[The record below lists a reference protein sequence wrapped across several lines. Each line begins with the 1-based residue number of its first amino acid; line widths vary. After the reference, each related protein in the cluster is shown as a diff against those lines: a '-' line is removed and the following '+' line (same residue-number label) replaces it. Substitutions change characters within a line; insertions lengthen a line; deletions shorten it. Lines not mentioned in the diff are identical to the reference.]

1 MKLKLAIAF
10 TLFVL
15 TSLIAWRKRVEA
27 RRRLGEIER
36 GERCLA
42 CDGTEMQG
50 GAESVRC
57 LVCGHVESVSALRAN
72 VLSAAEIAAMSHPD
86 GR

>member
-1 MKLKLAIAF
+1 MVKLGIAL
-10 TLFVL
+10 TLFVF

-36 GERCLA
+36 GQRCLS
-42 CDGTEMQG
+42 CDGTEMQRG
-50 GAESVRC
+50 NESVRC
-57 LVCGHVESVSALRAN
+57 LVCGHVESNSSLRAN
-72 VLSAAEIAAMSHPD
+72 VLSAAEIAAMSNPE